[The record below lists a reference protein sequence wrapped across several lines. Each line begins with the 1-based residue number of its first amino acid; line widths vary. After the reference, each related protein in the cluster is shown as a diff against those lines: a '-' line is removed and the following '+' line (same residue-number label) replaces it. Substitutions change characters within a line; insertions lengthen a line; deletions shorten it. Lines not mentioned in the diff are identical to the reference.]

1 MTNTNLGGKTVPE
14 QMQTLLEKW
23 SPESTNCSFQHY
35 FYNNVQA
42 EAVPY
47 YGPGAGEDEQA
58 WEEALA
64 KKPHDGAIPVLC
76 KGFSALGN
84 RLRIQVQAVTAL
96 QTRLH
101 EINNSLTAMLQNHD
115 LDISIR
121 AADARRRHNTLS
133 QRSLQLATK
142 VQILRN
148 RGYAMNRAEEDL
160 KKKLSQLERSIFDP
174 QLSGRQE
181 EIWARM
187 VGIRERARFLQQET
201 ENAGNAMA
209 NGQKETLDEDLVQ
222 RTNKVSN
229 CRSACLLFSAA
240 NIGLQIL
247 SDYDAQISHLAHEM
261 ETIRKDFEDWQ
272 SGVPAER

>member
-1 MTNTNLGGKTVPE
+1 MAARKLNQRALVLRECRRKVHANSIVGGKTIPE
-14 QMQTLLEKW
+14 QMQVLYEKW
-23 SPESTNCSFQHY
+23 NPESNTCSFQHY
-35 FYNNVQA
+35 FYNNVQP
-42 EAVPY
+42 ETVPY
-47 YGPGAGEDEQA
+47 YGPGPGEDEQA

-84 RLRIQVQAVTAL
+84 RLRIQVEAVTAL
-96 QTRLH
+96 QARLH

-121 AADARRRHNTLS
+121 TVDARRRHATLS

-148 RGYAMNRAEEDL
+148 RGYVMDRAEEEL
-160 KKKLSQLERSIFDP
+160 KRKLTELERGVFDP

-201 ENAGNAMA
+201 DRAGNALA
-209 NGQKETLDEDLVQ
+209 DGQGESLDEETMKT
-222 RTNKVSN
+222 TNKVGRI
-229 CRSACLLFSAA
+229 CGTTLTLL
-240 NIGLQIL
+240 LML
-247 SDYDAQISHLAHEM
+247 C
-261 ETIRKDFEDWQ
+261 
-272 SGVPAER
+272 

>member
-1 MTNTNLGGKTVPE
+1 
-14 QMQTLLEKW
+14 MQTLFEKW
-23 SPESTNCSFQHY
+23 SPESNNCTFQHY

-42 EAVPY
+42 EVVPY
-47 YGPGAGEDEQA
+47 YGPEPGEDEQA

-84 RLRIQVQAVTAL
+84 RLRIQVQAVIAL
-96 QTRLH
+96 QARLH

-121 AADARRRHNTLS
+121 AVDARRRHIMLS

-148 RGYAMNRAEEDL
+148 RGYVMDRAEEDL
-160 KKKLSQLERSIFDP
+160 KRKLVELERVVFDP

-187 VGIRERARFLQQET
+187 VGIRERARFLQQELDR
-201 ENAGNAMA
+201 AGSGA
-209 NGQKETLDEDLVQ
+209 GDSQGDVLDEDLVKM
-222 RTNKVSN
+222 TKKVCPIVKCST
-229 CRSACLLFSAA
+229 CILFA
-240 NIGLQIL
+240 NNNVQIL
-247 SDYDAQISHLAHEM
+247 GDYDAQIQHLHRELE
-261 ETIRKDFEDWQ
+261 ETRKDFEDWQ
-272 SGVPAER
+272 QPASNGR